1 MIYTSYFSKVKKIYG
16 DNNNLE
22 FVSIAGYKPNW
33 FDNSLIVIHKYTKL
47 SPKKQWWNIWHEK
60 FKDCLNCLESINY
73 YTNYYKKTV
82 LDKLKP
88 QDVYNDLME
97 ISDRKN
103 VVLLCYETPEKFCHR
118 HLVSEWLNMNGIKT
132 EEI

>member
-1 MIYTSYFSKVKKIYG
+1 MIYTSYFSKVKKLYG

-33 FDNSLIVIHKYTKL
+33 FDNSIIIIHKYIKL
-47 SPKKQWWNIWHEK
+47 APKKQWWNIWYEK
-60 FKDCLNCLESINY
+60 FKDNLNTNESIEW
-73 YTNYYKKTV
+73 YKNCYKTV
-82 LDKLKP
+82 LDKLNP
-88 QDVYNDLME
+88 QQVYNDLME
-97 ISDRKN
+97 ISNRKN

-118 HLVSEWLNMNGIKT
+118 HLVSEWLNKNGIKT